1 MATTTSS
8 TCQRYITQRPL
19 RFWYALCLS
28 LAWVITVDGVSPPRV
43 QDESAGRKEISA
55 LISQLGDDDFQ
66 VRELA
71 ERRILEIGAATIVEL
86 KNARLL
92 GDSEIRLR
100 ARRLLVRVLRA
111 DYQQRIDRFI
121 GSTDPEDSFGLNG
134 WREFSSIAGHDQS
147 ARLLFVSMQQA
158 EQDVFLAWNDD
169 RQAFETA
176 ARAVMSDIGKSTGP
190 IILPTLACAILIKTM
205 ENKSFG
211 NAIQSTSIA
220 SAVDIDNLV
229 GSQEVI
235 ANRLDENRIVRVI
248 HAGPYEAAFMRLIK
262 GWLDSLPATTSGNT
276 LKLRMVI
283 RLALS
288 DYGDFAAQTSVDQEI
303 AADLR
308 GEAIALVARSRQLKY
323 IETIEPLLS
332 DETLVGEFPAGY
344 KQNRII
350 RVEIRDIALAALVY
364 ISGQAFS
371 EFGFEYFQGLDDQFI
386 VLSQAGFETTDSQH
400 SAIAK
405 WRSVQEK
412 TVN

>member
-1 MATTTSS
+1 
-8 TCQRYITQRPL
+8 
-19 RFWYALCLS
+19 
-28 LAWVITVDGVSPPRV
+28 
-43 QDESAGRKEISA
+43 
-55 LISQLGDDDFQ
+55 
-66 VRELA
+66 
-71 ERRILEIGAATIVEL
+71 
-86 KNARLL
+86 
-92 GDSEIRLR
+92 
-100 ARRLLVRVLRA
+100 
-111 DYQQRIDRFI
+111 
-121 GSTDPEDSFGLNG
+121 
-134 WREFSSIAGHDQS
+134 
-147 ARLLFVSMQQA
+147 MQQA

-176 ARAVMSDIGKSTGP
+176 ALAVMSDIGKSTGP

-405 WRSVQEK
+405 WCAFKKKLSIEK
-412 TVN
+412 